1 MKGES
6 SLMYRHPLVLVVEE
20 HLHNLEVLNSYF
32 KKLKIACIGAKQ
44 GVKAIILAQTQKPDL
59 ILLDMMV
66 SDLSGSQVINYLK
79 LDAKTANIPIIAV
92 LPFILVQNQ
101 DYLFLTGAE
110 DYITKPYNFNH
121 LNSLI
126 DCYLNLLP
134 SSSSLSG

>member
-1 MKGES
+1 
-6 SLMYRHPLVLVVEE
+6 MYRHPLILVVEE
-20 HLHNLEVLNSYF
+20 NLHNLELLDSYF

-44 GVKAIILAQTQKPDL
+44 GIKAIILAQTQKPDL

-79 LDAKTANIPIIAV
+79 QDAKTAKIPIIAV
-92 LPFILVQNQ
+92 LPFVLVHNQ

-110 DYITKPYNFNH
+110 EYITKPYDFSH
-121 LNSLI
+121 LNSLV
-126 DCYLNLLP
+126 DRYLNLLP

>member
-1 MKGES
+1 
-6 SLMYRHPLVLVVEE
+6 MYQHPLILVVEE
-20 HLHNLEVLNSYF
+20 NLHNLELLNSYF
-32 KKLKIACIGAKQ
+32 HKLKIACICAKQ
-44 GVKAIILAQTQKPDL
+44 GIKAIIMAQSHKPDL

-79 LDAKTANIPIIAV
+79 QDAKTATIPIIAV

-110 DYITKPYNFNH
+110 EYITKPYNFNH
-121 LNSLI
+121 LNNLI
-126 DCYLNLLP
+126 ARYPNLLH

>member
-1 MKGES
+1 
-6 SLMYRHPLVLVVEE
+6 MYRHPLILIVEE
-20 HLHNLEVLNSYF
+20 NLHNLELLNSY
-32 KKLKIACIGAKQ
+32 LKILKITCIGAKQ

-79 LDAKTANIPIIAV
+79 QDPKTAKIPIIAV

-110 DYITKPYNFNH
+110 EYITKPYNFIQ

-126 DCYLNLLP
+126 DRHLNLLH
-134 SSSSLSG
+134 SSS